1 MDDIDEDIE
10 AVYLT
15 SQMESQASVEVFET
29 SAEIHPVPFD
39 VETTNNSPSNCKK
52 IFVKRAKYASNEVT
66 PNNANEKVD
75 DTTEK
80 DSLSEKNVELKAVVV
95 PTLKFDPGSGSSKS
109 VTSFPGSGSSR
120 MGSYSPHVGLNEV
133 LPWQDDQS
141 VDNELVDGSTPSE
154 LSLQKNL
161 GPGYYHRYDL
171 SSNNVVFK
179 KLVTLICLLLFCTIH
194 WL

>member
-10 AVYLT
+10 AVYLD
-15 SQMESQASVEVFET
+15 SRMESQASVDVFET

-39 VETTNNSPSNCKK
+39 VETANNSPSNCKK
-52 IFVKRAKYASNEVT
+52 IFVKRAKNASKDANLCDS
-66 PNNANEKVD
+66 NEKVD
-75 DTTEK
+75 DSTEK
-80 DSLSEKNVELKAVVV
+80 NSLSAKNEESKAVVV

-109 VTSFPGSGSSR
+109 VTSFPGSGSSK
-120 MGSYSPHVGLNEV
+120 MGSHSPLVGLNEV

-161 GPGYYHRYDL
+161 GPGYYHR
-171 SSNNVVFK
+171 
-179 KLVTLICLLLFCTIH
+179 
-194 WL
+194 

>member
-39 VETTNNSPSNCKK
+39 VEATNNSPSNCKK
-52 IFVKRAKYASNEVT
+52 IFVKRAKCASNEVT
-66 PNNANEKVD
+66 PNNSNEKVD

-80 DSLSEKNVELKAVVV
+80 DSQSEKNVELKPVVV

-171 SSNNVVFK
+171 STNVVLK
-179 KLVTLICLLLFCTIH
+179 WYVTLLFCTIH